1 MTDDCLPDMKRVLWL
16 RTEFLG
22 VSFAAFLLLAQ
33 LSCSRSGGISNF
45 TSDGCSLFPDRSLID
60 ESDWC
65 DCCLVHD
72 IAYWKGGT
80 EEERLAADLAL
91 RECVLAK
98 SGDEALA
105 DLMFEG
111 VRMGGSP
118 YFNTWYRWGY
128 GWSFDRKYGPLS
140 ETEQKVAEEKLEAF
154 FEENPEGPCR

>member
-1 MTDDCLPDMKRVLWL
+1 MKRTL
-16 RTEFLG
+16 RSRTGALCFL
-22 VSFAAFLLLAQ
+22 VAALLLPAQ
-33 LSCSRSGGISNF
+33 LSCSKRVGISDF
-45 TSDGCSLFPDRSLID
+45 TSDGCSLFPDHSLID

-91 RECVLAK
+91 RECVLART
-98 SGDEALA
+98 GDEALA
-105 DLMFEG
+105 RLMYEG

-128 GWSFDRKYGPLS
+128 GWSFDHKYRALS
-140 ETEQKVAEEKLEAF
+140 EAELEMAEEKLETF
-154 FEENPEGPCR
+154 FREHPAGPCR

>member
-1 MTDDCLPDMKRVLWL
+1 MKRTL
-16 RTEFLG
+16 RLPIDARWTL
-22 VSFAAFLLLAQ
+22 FAAFLLLSQ
-33 LSCSRSGGISNF
+33 LSCSKHEGLSDF
-45 TSDGCSLFPDRSLID
+45 ASDGCSLFPDRSLID

-98 SGDEALA
+98 TGDEALA
-105 DLMFEG
+105 NLMFEG
-111 VRMGGSP
+111 IRMGGSP

-128 GWSFDRKYGPLS
+128 GWSFDRKYRHLS
-140 ETEQKVAEEKLEAF
+140 EAELKIAEEKLEAF
-154 FEENPEGPCR
+154 FRENPYGPCR

>member
-1 MTDDCLPDMKRVLWL
+1 MKRTIWL
-16 RTEFLG
+16 RADARWAL
-22 VSFAAFLLLAQ
+22 FAAFLLLAQ
-33 LSCSRSGGISNF
+33 FSCSKHEGLSDF

-91 RECVLAK
+91 RECVLEK
-98 SGDEALA
+98 TGDEVLA
-105 DLMFEG
+105 NLMFEG

-128 GWSFDRKYGPLS
+128 GWSFDHKYRPLS
-140 ETEQKVAEEKLEAF
+140 EAELEIAEEKLDAF
-154 FEENPEGPCR
+154 FRENPDGPCR